1 MNKAVFLDRD
11 GTIVEDSGYIN
22 SPHQLKFIPGA
33 IEAIKKLNEAGY
45 KVVVITNQSGVA
57 RGLITED
64 MLQTIDKTM
73 HKWILSGG
81 AHLDGLYYCPHHSEH
96 GHYPY
101 KQECECRKPHPG
113 LIKKAQ
119 KDLDIDLSQSY
130 MIGDHATDI
139 EAGQR
144 AGVKTIFIL
153 SGHGAKEKDN
163 LKSQPNYSTSDL
175 LAAVK
180 WLLKE

>member
-1 MNKAVFLDRD
+1 
-11 GTIVEDSGYIN
+11 
-22 SPHQLKFIPGA
+22 
-33 IEAIKKLNEAGY
+33 
-45 KVVVITNQSGVA
+45 
-57 RGLITED
+57 
-64 MLQTIDKTM
+64 
-73 HKWILSGG
+73 
-81 AHLDGLYYCPHHSEH
+81 
-96 GHYPY
+96 
-101 KQECECRKPHPG
+101 
-113 LIKKAQ
+113 
-119 KDLDIDLSQSY
+119 